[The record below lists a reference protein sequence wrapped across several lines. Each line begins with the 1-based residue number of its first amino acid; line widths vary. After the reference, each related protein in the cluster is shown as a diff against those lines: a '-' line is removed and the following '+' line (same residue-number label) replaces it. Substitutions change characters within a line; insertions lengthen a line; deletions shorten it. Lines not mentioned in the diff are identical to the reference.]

1 MVRRIEAY
9 GWALTMAA
17 LIALAVPWFRWGSGQ
32 VAFGLPLWLWWHI
45 GWMGLAS
52 VTFYAFA
59 RRAWG
64 IGIETDEADGVDGA
78 GPGAEPVSERRA
90 GPEGEV

>member
-9 GWALTMAA
+9 GWALVMGV
-17 LIALAVPWFRWGSGQ
+17 LVVLAVPWFLWGSGQ
-32 VAFGLPLWLWWHI
+32 VAFSLPLWLWWHI

-52 VTFYAFA
+52 VTFHVFT

-64 IGIETDEADGVDGA
+64 IGIEAEGPDPGVETGSDGRASGGGEA
-78 GPGAEPVSERRA
+78 
-90 GPEGEV
+90 

>member
-1 MVRRIEAY
+1 MVRRTEAY
-9 GWALTMAA
+9 GWALAIGILA
-17 LIALAVPWFRWGSGQ
+17 VFAVPWFLWGSSR
-32 VAFGLPLWLWWHI
+32 VAVGLPLWLWWHV

-64 IGIETDEADGVDGA
+64 IGIEAESSPTYGGA
-78 GPGAEPVSERRA
+78 GSGDAGSEEQSNA
-90 GPEGEV
+90 GSEV